1 MGGIF
6 AYLYIFK
13 NIVCILTLDFIF
25 FLFCFVLFFCVRFQ
39 GATKQAFVVNAIR
52 LALEYCQLFTPH
64 HATKVVEVVTKY
76 RTNMGITF
84 SSSSLEE

>member
-13 NIVCILTLDFIF
+13 NIICILTLEF
-25 FLFCFVLFFCVRFQ
+25 FFCFFCFFCVRFQ
-39 GATKQAFVVNAIR
+39 GATKEAFVVNAIR

-76 RTNMGITF
+76 GTNMGITF